1 MGAGGLCH
9 GEVEDCVS
17 SSRRRWNRTPTPFW
31 RRPFEP
37 PHLAW
42 GHGAQASSTK
52 LIWRPK
58 RKPSGKRVSFAS
70 PLAVV
75 LGVNP
80 IVQLLPSV
88 DPASG
93 ILPLAV
99 STFHPRND
107 PMLDEVLYGA
117 AVSEAQA
124 LRASKIM
131 QLIHSAEDRE
141 YMLAA
146 LPGLTSEATMEH
158 NIQVETMQVMGP
170 APLVAPLQEEIRPNS
185 EVHNIDDFLISIS
198 KPIPV
203 PLLIEQPPGDNSRNA
218 EHINDFPNHTP
229 NSESHMHH
237 NIDNTNH
244 SSPMQKQRR
253 SSRLAKKAESRTG
266 KGTIQIAEDLL
277 VKKLNALSPKK
288 ILTELDV
295 VEQLAQHFEQPLS
308 ERKAEAIITLVNH
321 GKQSKGKMKKKLH
334 AGGSVAPAP
343 LEMEVA

>member
-1 MGAGGLCH
+1 MAPQEEALRQACLL
-9 GEVEDCVS
+9 
-17 SSRRRWNRTPTPFW
+17 RQPFGCG
-31 RRPFEP
+31 PGSEP
-37 PHLAW
+37 YCA
-42 GHGAQASSTK
+42 
-52 LIWRPK
+52 
-58 RKPSGKRVSFAS
+58 
-70 PLAVV
+70 
-75 LGVNP
+75 
-80 IVQLLPSV
+80 
-88 DPASG
+88 ASG

-158 NIQVETMQVMGP
+158 NIQVETVQVIGP
-170 APLVAPLQEEIRPNS
+170 APSVASLQEEIRPNS

-203 PLLIEQPPGDNSRNA
+203 PLLTEQPPGDNSRNV

-229 NSESHMHH
+229 NSQSHMHH

-253 SSRLAKKAESRTG
+253 SSRLAKKAESTTG
-266 KGTIQIAEDLL
+266 KGPIQIAEDLL

-308 ERKAEAIITLVNH
+308 ERKVEAIITLVNH

>member
-1 MGAGGLCH
+1 MVRWRTASPLVGAAGITLPPLFGAAP
-9 GEVEDCVS
+9 S
-17 SSRRRWNRTPTPFW
+17 S
-31 RRPFEP
+31 
-37 PHLAW
+37 PHHAW
-42 GHGAQASSTK
+42 GHGAQALSTK

-58 RKPSGKRVSFAS
+58 KKPSGKRVSFTS

-88 DPASG
+88 HPASG
-93 ILPLAV
+93 ILPLVV

-117 AVSEAQA
+117 SFSEAQA
-124 LRASKIM
+124 LHASKIM
-131 QLIHSAEDRE
+131 QLIRSAEDRE

-146 LPGLTSEATMEH
+146 LPGLNSEATMED
-158 NIQVETMQVMGP
+158 NIQVETVQVIGP
-170 APLVAPLQEEIRPNS
+170 APSVASLQEAIRPNS
-185 EVHNIDDFLISIS
+185 EVHDIHNFLISIS
-198 KPIPV
+198 KPILV
-203 PLLIEQPPGDNSRNA
+203 PLLIEQPPGDKSRNA
-218 EHINDFPNHTP
+218 EHIIDFPIHTL
-229 NSESHMHH
+229 NSQSHMHH

-244 SSPMQKQRR
+244 NSPMQKQRR
-253 SSRLAKKAESRTG
+253 SSRLAKKAESKTG
-266 KGTIQIAEDLL
+266 KGPIQIAEDLL

-334 AGGSVAPAP
+334 AGGFVAPAP

>member
-1 MGAGGLCH
+1 MAPQEEALRQACLL
-9 GEVEDCVS
+9 
-17 SSRRRWNRTPTPFW
+17 RQPFGCG
-31 RRPFEP
+31 PGSEP
-37 PHLAW
+37 YCA
-42 GHGAQASSTK
+42 
-52 LIWRPK
+52 
-58 RKPSGKRVSFAS
+58 
-70 PLAVV
+70 
-75 LGVNP
+75 
-80 IVQLLPSV
+80 
-88 DPASG
+88 ASG

-146 LPGLTSEATMEH
+146 LPGLTSEATMEY

-277 VKKLNALSPKK
+277 VKK
-288 ILTELDV
+288 TECSLPQKDIDR
-295 VEQLAQHFEQPLS
+295 A
-308 ERKAEAIITLVNH
+308 
-321 GKQSKGKMKKKLH
+321 
-334 AGGSVAPAP
+334 
-343 LEMEVA
+343 